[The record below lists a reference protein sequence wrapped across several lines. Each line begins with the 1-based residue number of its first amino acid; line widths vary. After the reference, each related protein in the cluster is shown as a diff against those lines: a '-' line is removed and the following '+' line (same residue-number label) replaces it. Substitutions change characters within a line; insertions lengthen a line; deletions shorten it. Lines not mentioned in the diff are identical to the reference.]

1 MRVLALGFCGLLFV
15 AACGRPAGSAAGGD
29 YMLYEATSQ
38 TSQIA
43 VIDSRTHA
51 ILRHLPLGTPSPDW
65 RHLYAVNGDTL
76 VDLDPET
83 GATLHSIRLAGNY
96 RLPPATLS
104 GMPGGLSQDG
114 RWLTL
119 ESVDPATAVPTATHL
134 LVIDTSYATAVRR
147 IDLDGFFS
155 FDAVSNDGKRV
166 YLIEYVSPTV
176 YHVRMYDLGARQL
189 DPNIV
194 FDKGD
199 GSEAMTGLRL
209 SGIPS
214 PDGHWLYS
222 VYVREGMSPFIHALS
237 LDGPLAFCIDLP
249 GGGYSSDA
257 NAFRWSIA
265 MPASGARLFATN
277 AANGVA
283 SELNVTSDS
292 MPGLA
297 RSVQIGS
304 GGSVAGGF
312 VHVAQAKELGANA
325 AVITPDGQTMVT
337 AGSTGIVW
345 IDTKGLRAGT
355 RLLDGWNVASL
366 ALSADGKY
374 LWALSDGGKIAEVKM
389 ASREVAT
396 TFDAEAYPLAL
407 MRVEAA

>member
-1 MRVLALGFCGLLFV
+1 MRAIALGFCGLLLV
-15 AACGRPAGSAAGGD
+15 AACGRPAGSAMTGD

-65 RHLYAVNGDTL
+65 KHLYSVNLDTL
-76 VDLDPET
+76 VDLDLET
-83 GATLHSIRLAGNY
+83 GATLHSIRLPGNY

-119 ESVDPATAVPTATHL
+119 ESVEPATPVPTNTHL

-166 YLIEYVSPTV
+166 SLIEYVSPAV
-176 YHVRMYDLGARQL
+176 YHVRMYDLSARQL

-304 GGSVAGGF
+304 GGSVAAGF
-312 VHVAQAKELGANA
+312 AQGVQAKELGANA

-345 IDTKGLRAGT
+345 IDTKGLHAGT
-355 RLLDGWNVASL
+355 RLLDRWNVASL

-389 ASREVAT
+389 ASREVAA